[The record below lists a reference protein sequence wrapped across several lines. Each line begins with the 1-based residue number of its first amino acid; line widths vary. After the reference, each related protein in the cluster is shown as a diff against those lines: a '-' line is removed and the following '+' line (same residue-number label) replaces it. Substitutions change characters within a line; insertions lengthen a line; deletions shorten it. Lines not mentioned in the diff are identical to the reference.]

1 VQDIWRTLLV
11 PHESPK
17 PKDQNDFLSPNY
29 SIRHSNNGK
38 PRDSVGVDR
47 DDDYIVLTE
56 SDTSGTD
63 SAPGSK
69 RSSFGTKEKQIL
81 RMSGN
86 LTPPDLTTFVEDLDK
101 KVVADG
107 GFSSVY
113 IAKYKGEKVS
123 LGIIFC

>member
-1 VQDIWRTLLV
+1 
-11 PHESPK
+11 
-17 PKDQNDFLSPNY
+17 
-29 SIRHSNNGK
+29 
-38 PRDSVGVDR
+38 
-47 DDDYIVLTE
+47 
-56 SDTSGTD
+56 
-63 SAPGSK
+63 
-69 RSSFGTKEKQIL
+69 
-81 RMSGN
+81 MSGN